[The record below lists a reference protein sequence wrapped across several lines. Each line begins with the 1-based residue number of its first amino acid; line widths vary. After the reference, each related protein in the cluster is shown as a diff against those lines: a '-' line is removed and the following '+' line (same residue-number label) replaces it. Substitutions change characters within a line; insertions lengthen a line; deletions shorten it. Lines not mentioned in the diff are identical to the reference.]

1 MGMVPNLER
10 GSRAERNPMF
20 VFVFERGLFKFELNT
35 PAFDVLFQLPPRF
48 GKRFDLLPIKKGA
61 YFWLL
66 M

>member
-1 MGMVPNLER
+1 
-10 GSRAERNPMF
+10 MF
-20 VFVFERGLFKFELNT
+20 VFVFVRGLFKFELNT

-48 GKRFDLLPIKKGA
+48 GKRFDLLPIKKSA

>member
-1 MGMVPNLER
+1 VGRTPSLER

-20 VFVFERGLFKFELNT
+20 VFVFVRGLFKFELNT

-48 GKRFDLLPIKKGA
+48 GKRFDLFPIKAGS

>member
-1 MGMVPNLER
+1 
-10 GSRAERNPMF
+10 MF
-20 VFVFERGLFKFELNT
+20 VFVFERALLPFELNT

-48 GKRFDLLPIKKGA
+48 AKRFDLLPIKKGV

>member
-1 MGMVPNLER
+1 MVPCLER

-20 VFVFERGLFKFELNT
+20 VFVFVRGLFKFELNT
-35 PAFDVLFQLPPRF
+35 PAFVVFVRLPPRF
-48 GKRFDLLPIKKGA
+48 GKRFDLLPIKTGA